1 LISGKSSWNWLVVL
15 ICSVGALFVFY
26 SNYTDITF
34 SQSLNS
40 TLPLAKYTDPES
52 LFTIDYPQGWIRDY
66 SKTNETIQLKLNPP
80 DGSSL
85 VQIGIGKSTKFN
97 STVELK
103 ESFQEMVADAPSG
116 LASSIGINSSDVKV
130 LQSEFGKYQIDGQD
144 AGFMLVKMHTPPN
157 ERKTAF
163 FTAQV
168 GDKSVLFQFITNENL
183 FDGMFQT
190 VEQMVKSLKIQ
201 S

>member
-40 TLPLAKYTDPES
+40 TLPLVKYTNPEGN
-52 LFTIDYPQGWIRDY
+52 FTIDHPQGWSSDY
-66 SKTNETIQLKLNPP
+66 SKTNESITLNFKSPECCAQ
-80 DGSSL
+80 

-97 STVELK
+97 STAGLK

-116 LASSIGINSSDVKV
+116 LGSSMGINSSDVKV

-144 AGFMLVKMHTPPN
+144 AGFMLVKMHTPSN
-157 ERKTAF
+157 ELKAAMF
-163 FTAQV
+163 MGLV
-168 GDKSVLFQFITNENL
+168 GDKSVVIQLFTNEDL